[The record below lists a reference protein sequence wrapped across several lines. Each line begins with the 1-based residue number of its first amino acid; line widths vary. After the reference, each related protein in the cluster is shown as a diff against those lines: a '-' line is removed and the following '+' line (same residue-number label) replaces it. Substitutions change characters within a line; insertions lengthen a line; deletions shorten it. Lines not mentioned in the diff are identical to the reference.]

1 MHVINPI
8 CVLLLW
14 VHTLT
19 FALIPDCTLQQ
30 FLNGPKYDS
39 NFDTSGLQPS
49 YPAGKQIRV
58 ACTVGYSG
66 FFKLTCVEGKW
77 ESRGTVC
84 QPKSCGH
91 PGDAQFAD
99 FNLEVGDDFVF
110 GSKVVYT
117 CHKGYQMVSRTNS
130 RRCMNEGW
138 DGVIPVCEAQQCP
151 VIHVD
156 NNVQV
161 NGDPEE
167 ATYGNVVR
175 FSCKSNSYI
184 LSDPAS
190 AELYC
195 DENGEWSGQPPKCIE
210 IKCAVHQIENGQVSD
225 RDIREYKEHD
235 VLQFRCDVGYKRTE
249 DRPSKCTKV
258 GIRAEWTPTPACEP
272 IKCKLLLTPGEGTRY
287 GSVSRNVFL
296 PGEILRVICEAKYGI
311 SNNQESAVTTCNEDG
326 EWSIRPICTEVVCSN
341 RKPQHVYSWGIPYW
355 RNQPYKM
362 GETINYRCE
371 TGFKS
376 TDDATLATCTR
387 DGWTPNPLCQEI
399 TCDRKDI
406 QEAEVIS
413 EYKQTY
419 RYNEQVRYVCREGYQ
434 GQFTLTCR
442 ENGWIGN
449 QKCTEITCDRKHDPK
464 AEVISEHKQRYRYN
478 EQVRY
483 RCREGYRG
491 GEFTLTCG
499 GDGWIGRSTCR
510 EITCNRKDI
519 PKAEVISEY
528 KQTYRYNEQVGYRCR
543 EGYQGGEFTLTCGG
557 DGWTGSPT
565 CTEVVCSNRRPQHV
579 DYWGIPY
586 WRNQPYKMGE
596 TINYRCERGFKS
608 TDDATLATCTRDG
621 WTPNPLCQE
630 ITCDRK
636 DIQEAD
642 VIGEYKQRYRY
653 NEQVGYVCREGY
665 QGQFTLTCRE
675 NGWIGNPRC
684 TEITCNRKDIPKAE
698 VISEYKQTYRYN
710 EQVGYRCR
718 DGYQEQFTLTC
729 GGDGWTGSPTC
740 TEITCDRK
748 DIPKADVI
756 GEYKQR
762 YRYDEQVGYVCRE
775 GYQGQFTL
783 TCGENGWIANPRCT
797 EITCD
802 RKNVPKAEVISEYKQ
817 TYRYNEQVR
826 YRCREGYQGG
836 EFTLTCG
843 GDGWIGT
850 PTCRD
855 ACPKP
860 EVPNGFAVGPYNNT
874 IYYSCNEG
882 FKLFSNNGW
891 WAEAKCN
898 DSRLQLCI
906 ENTKCGETP
915 VIPNGKV
922 VPPQRQD
929 LRQIQARITCNT
941 GYRTQVDNLPCREGE
956 WTSNGILLEDICK
969 PTAKLC
975 NPPPKVEYA
984 VVRTSY
990 QKEYLSDSPVTYQCH
1005 DGYDIEGEDTILC
1018 NDGKWEEKNITCTE
1032 ITCDRKNV
1040 PKAEVISEYKQTY
1053 RYNEQVRYRCR
1064 DGYQGGEFTLTCGG
1078 DGWIGSPTC
1087 REITCDRK
1095 DIPKADVI
1103 SEYKQTYRYNEQVG
1117 YRCRDGYQ
1125 GGEFTL
1131 TCGGD
1136 GWIGTPTCRE
1146 SVGCG
1151 SPPPLTDGDI
1161 KYTIKSNYSHQERV
1175 EFMCQR
1181 YYTMEG
1187 GPNRTCISGEWT
1199 GQMRC
1204 LKPCIVNEDL
1214 YRQHNITIKSSDSTF
1229 FSHDEII
1236 EFRCARGVPVGA
1248 VAMRQRCNGG
1258 VILLPTCQ

>member
-341 RKPQHVYSWGIPYW
+341 R
-355 RNQPYKM
+355 
-362 GETINYRCE
+362 
-371 TGFKS
+371 
-376 TDDATLATCTR
+376 
-387 DGWTPNPLCQEI
+387 
-399 TCDRKDI
+399 
-406 QEAEVIS
+406 
-413 EYKQTY
+413 
-419 RYNEQVRYVCREGYQ
+419 
-434 GQFTLTCR
+434 
-442 ENGWIGN
+442 
-449 QKCTEITCDRKHDPK
+449 
-464 AEVISEHKQRYRYN
+464 
-478 EQVRY
+478 
-483 RCREGYRG
+483 
-491 GEFTLTCG
+491 
-499 GDGWIGRSTCR
+499 
-510 EITCNRKDI
+510 
-519 PKAEVISEY
+519 
-528 KQTYRYNEQVGYRCR
+528 
-543 EGYQGGEFTLTCGG
+543 
-557 DGWTGSPT
+557 
-565 CTEVVCSNRRPQHV
+565 RPQHV

-684 TEITCNRKDIPKAE
+684 TERTCNRKDIPKAEVISEYKQTYRYNEQVGYRCRDGYQGEFTLTCRGDGWTGSPTCREITCNRKDIPKAE